1 MRVKL
6 RYGERFLSVELKDER
21 VIFDLD
27 IADHPSIQNVGE
39 RLKLELK
46 KPYSSHPIPSIA
58 GAESK
63 VALLVDDLTRPTPQ
77 RILLPVILGELEKAG
92 VKSRNIKVIVALGTH
107 RPMSSQEVEDRFG
120 EVAEKYEVVNHDPE
134 DSKKLTNIGATGKG
148 FPIMVNRELWEANL
162 TIGVGN
168 IVPHM
173 YAGWAGGGK
182 IVLPGVSGEQTTGGI
197 HLLGGRI
204 RPAYRFLG
212 RVDHEVRRLI
222 DGVALKSRLGYV
234 VNTVLNRERKV
245 CGLTVGHPVEAFK
258 RGVAFA
264 EKIYRQTIPEPA
276 DLVIASSYPADI
288 DYWQAIKG
296 VVSASLAVKPEGVV
310 FLVTPCPEGISPTH
324 RAMREYGAYG
334 YEELNKMVEEG
345 EIKDA
350 VAAGTLLYH
359 AQLREKA
366 RIIVHSDGL
375 KEKDAEA
382 LGVSYAGDLEEGLEL
397 AKEFLGEK
405 NPKIG
410 LIRNSEVLPT
420 LQPL

>member
-1 MRVKL
+1 MMVKV
-6 RYGERFLSVELKDER
+6 RYGEKFLNLELEDKK
-21 VIFDLD
+21 VVFDLD
-27 IADHPSIQNVGE
+27 VADRQPIRNVE
-39 RLKLELK
+39 KRLRLELK
-46 KPYSSHPIPSIA
+46 AHSSHSISSVA

-77 RILLPVILGELEKAG
+77 RILLPVILEELKKAG
-92 VKSRNIKVIVALGTH
+92 VKSRNVKVIVALGTH
-107 RPMSSQEVEDRFG
+107 RPMSGQEVEDRFG
-120 EVAEKYEVVNHDPE
+120 EVAENYEVINHDPN
-134 DSKKLTNIGATGKG
+134 DLKGLTSIGAADGG

-182 IVLPGVSGEQTTGGI
+182 IVLPGVSGERTTAGI

-204 RPAYRFLG
+204 RPAYKFLG

-222 DGVALKSRLGYV
+222 DEVALKSRLGYI
-234 VNTVLNRERKV
+234 VNTVLNRDRKV
-245 CGLTVGHPVEAFK
+245 CGLSVGHPVEAFK
-258 RGVAFA
+258 KGVAFA
-264 EKIYRQTIPEPA
+264 ENVYRRIIPETA
-276 DLVIASSYPADI
+276 DLVIASSYPADV

-296 VVSASLAVKPEGVV
+296 VVSASLAVKPGGVV
-310 FLVTPCPEGISPTH
+310 FLITPCPEGISPTH
-324 RAMREYGAYG
+324 RAMKEYGSYG
-334 YEELNKMVEEG
+334 YDELNKMVEKG
-345 EIKDA
+345 EVEDA

-366 RIIVHSDGL
+366 KIIIYSDGL

-382 LGVSYAGDLEEGLEL
+382 LGASYVGDFEEGLKLAEEL
-397 AKEFLGEK
+397 LGKK

-420 LQPL
+420 IQPF

>member
-1 MRVKL
+1 MKVKL
-6 RYGERFLSVELKDER
+6 RYGERFLNLELKDEKI
-21 VIFDLD
+21 VFDLD
-27 IADHPSIQNVGE
+27 IADHPSIQNME
-39 RLKLELK
+39 DRLRLELK
-46 KPYSSHPIPSIA
+46 RPHSSHPISSIA

-77 RILLPVILGELEKAG
+77 SILLPIILGELEKAG
-92 VKSRNIKVIVALGTH
+92 VKSHNVKVIVALGTH
-107 RPMSSQEVEDRFG
+107 RPMSSQEIEDRFG
-120 EVAEKYEVVNHDPE
+120 EVAEKYEVVNHDPK
-134 DSKKLTNIGATGKG
+134 DSKALTNIGATGKG
-148 FPIMVNRELWEANL
+148 FPIMINRELWEANL

-204 RPAYRFLG
+204 RPAFKFLG
-212 RVDHEVRRLI
+212 RLDHEVRRLI
-222 DGVALKSRLGYV
+222 DEVALKSRLGYI
-234 VNTVLNRERKV
+234 VNTVLNRDRRV

-258 RGVAFA
+258 KGVAFA

-276 DLVIASSYPADI
+276 DLVIVSSYPADV

-296 VVSASLAVKPEGVV
+296 VVSASLAVKPGGVV
-310 FLVTPCPEGISPTH
+310 LLVTPCPEGISPTH
-324 RAMREYGAYG
+324 RAMREYGSYG

-345 EIKDA
+345 DIEDA

-366 RIIVHSDGL
+366 RIIIYSDGL

-382 LGVSYAGDLEEGLEL
+382 LGVAYAGDFEEGLKL
-397 AKEFLGEK
+397 AEEFLGEK
-405 NPKIG
+405 KPKIG

-420 LQPL
+420 LPI